1 MPFYPN
7 EVIQQLKSQA
17 DITAVIEQFVPLKR
31 SGNGRF
37 VGVCPFHDDHSPSMY
52 VNPTIGIYKCF
63 ACGAGGDVF
72 KFVQEHEKID
82 FNAAVRWVADFCGFD
97 LPSFDNPERAEV
109 TEERELVRKLNEL
122 ACKWFEEQLT
132 LNQKALQYLNSRHI
146 SEATR
151 KQFHIGY
158 APEGREGFVGY
169 AAKHG
174 FSPKECVKAGL
185 AVEKENGGISDKFRD
200 RLIIAIQ
207 NISGVVVAFGGRD
220 LSEGKGDFKRPKYLN
235 SPDTALY
242 SKSDI
247 LFGLNHSRSAIA
259 KENAVIIVE
268 GYFDLISLYQGGV
281 QNVVAASGT
290 ALTEN
295 HANILSRYAKTAY
308 LVFDGDEAGK
318 KATLRTLEIVLP
330 KGIGPRV
337 FALSRPDGTKIDPDN
352 FVNEQGADAFRA
364 ALKDSEDWLSYLS
377 HQKNLDSIESR
388 AEFITYAKSLIKS
401 IGNNELR
408 NQYVK
413 LLAERFD
420 TSRSLNDVNQIRIK
434 HKPSEAQ
441 EAAQKTLEEEVKM
454 VPWNLIPPMEIRFAN
469 LLFRNPT
476 LLDRACE
483 FFDMNLAES
492 GIQLLE
498 SSIVDEFVNTLIAHY
513 AETGYFSPQ
522 TLYSLLPRQLQL
534 FMEGLP
540 EESWTPPKEIHE
552 FYDSLMVLTLRF
564 CDRAKKNITLE
575 SPEGIRQRMDLYN
588 FAQEMQNL
596 DKSYKKGSLTIN
608 VFADRI
614 ISSKERLIHVIHQEP
629 QG

>member
-1 MPFYPN
+1 MKLLSAYPRR
-7 EVIQQLKSQA
+7 EREKTMRKTLAWLLVLALLLGGCGKMAGKSEK
-17 DITAVIEQFVPLKR
+17 TAEPETVAGVDAKTGAWIGKGGCWKLAGTDYPKSCQFSFP
-31 SGNGRF
+31 
-37 VGVCPFHDDHSPSMY
+37 
-52 VNPTIGIYKCF
+52 YK
-63 ACGAGGDVF
+63 G
-72 KFVQEHEKID
+72 
-82 FNAAVRWVADFCGFD
+82 
-97 LPSFDNPERAEV
+97 ERCYIIMDWMENRILLG
-109 TEERELVRKLNEL
+109 EREL
-122 ACKWFEEQLT
+122 C
-132 LNQKALQYLNSRHI
+132 
-146 SEATR
+146 
-151 KQFHIGY
+151 
-158 APEGREGFVGY
+158 
-169 AAKHG
+169 
-174 FSPKECVKAGL
+174 
-185 AVEKENGGISDKFRD
+185 
-200 RLIIAIQ
+200 
-207 NISGVVVAFGGRD
+207 
-220 LSEGKGDFKRPKYLN
+220 
-235 SPDTALY
+235 
-242 SKSDI
+242 
-247 LFGLNHSRSAIA
+247 
-259 KENAVIIVE
+259 
-268 GYFDLISLYQGGV
+268 
-281 QNVVAASGT
+281 
-290 ALTEN
+290 
-295 HANILSRYAKTAY
+295 
-308 LVFDGDEAGK
+308 
-318 KATLRTLEIVLP
+318 
-330 KGIGPRV
+330 
-337 FALSRPDGTKIDPDN
+337 RPDGMIG
-352 FVNEQGADAFRA
+352 GADAGP
-364 ALKDSEDWLSYLS
+364 DGIWY
-377 HQKNLDSIESR
+377 SIESR

-434 HKPSEAQ
+434 HKPTEAQ

-608 VFADRI
+608 DFADRI